1 MENENKNSTLKI
13 ITGILAVLLIVAGA
27 FAIKLYNQEKNTKA
41 QLTKEKEVVL
51 ADLKQMVGKYDT
63 VIKENNLKDTEINK
77 ARDRISTLID
87 SVETME
93 STVTSLSRYRNEA
106 IKLRKERDYL
116 FAQNDSLKGLN
127 KRLTMRVDST
137 SYELEVSN
145 MKRDSLSSEKEELA
159 ERVAKGSRLSASKL
173 TGTGVIVRR
182 SGRLVEND
190 NNRRVDQIRA
200 CYTVPEN
207 RITEPG
213 DKELYVQVVDP
224 ENKILGENKVLQ
236 VNDSTSVT
244 YSAISKFYYE
254 NTSLDICE
262 NIPPPKDE
270 DFLEGLYKIFV
281 YDGGNVI
288 AQTTLVLD

>member
-27 FAIKLYNQEKNTKA
+27 FAIKLYNQEKDTKA
-41 QLTKEKEVVL
+41 ELTKEKQIVL
-51 ADLKQMVGKYDT
+51 NDLKQMVGKYDT

-77 ARDRISTLID
+77 ARDRIQILID
-87 SVETME
+87 SVNTME
-93 STVTSLSRYRNEA
+93 STVTSLRRYRSEA
-106 IKLRKERDYL
+106 VKLRKERDYL
-116 FAQNDSLKGLN
+116 FAQNDSLKGMN
-127 KRLTMRVDST
+127 KMLAMQVDST

-145 MKRDSLSSEKEELA
+145 MKRDSLSSEKQALA
-159 ERVAKGSRLSASKL
+159 ERVALGSSLSASKL

-200 CYTVPEN
+200 CYTVPQN
-207 RITEPG
+207 RIAEAG

-224 ENKILGENKVLQ
+224 DNAVLGENKVLQ
-236 VNDSTSVT
+236 VNDSTSIT
-244 YSAISKFYYE
+244 YSAVSKFYYE
-254 NTSLDICE
+254 NTALDICE
-262 NIPPPKDE
+262 NVPPNEGGFK
-270 DFLEGLYKIFV
+270 EGLYKIYV

>member
-41 QLTKEKEVVL
+41 ELTKEKEIVL
-51 ADLKQMVGKYDT
+51 SDLKQMVGKYDT
-63 VIKENNLKDTEINK
+63 VIKENNLKDTELND
-77 ARDRISTLID
+77 ARDRIQRLID
-87 SVETME
+87 SVQTME
-93 STVTSLSRYRNEA
+93 SSVASLSRYQREA

-116 FAQNDSLKGLN
+116 FAQNDSLKGMN
-127 KRLTMRVDST
+127 KMLAMQVDST

-145 MKRDSLSSEKEELA
+145 MKRDSLSSEKQALA
-159 ERVAKGSRLSASKL
+159 DRVALGSSLSASKL
-173 TGTGVIVRR
+173 MATGVIVRR
-182 SGRLVEND
+182 SGKLVEND

-200 CYTVPEN
+200 CFTVPQN
-207 RITEPG
+207 RIAEAG

-224 ENKILGENKVLQ
+224 KNTILGENKVFQ

-244 YSAISKFYYE
+244 YSAVSKFYYE

-262 NIPPPKDE
+262 NIPPNGDGFEK
-270 DFLEGLYKIFV
+270 GLYKVFV
-281 YDGGNVI
+281 YDGGTVI
-288 AQTTLVLD
+288 SQTTLVLD

>member
-27 FAIKLYNQEKNTKA
+27 FAIKLYNQEKDTKA
-41 QLTKEKEVVL
+41 ELTKEKQIVL
-51 ADLKQMVGKYDT
+51 NDLKQMVGKYDT

-77 ARDRISTLID
+77 ARDRIQILID
-87 SVETME
+87 SVNTME
-93 STVTSLSRYRNEA
+93 STVTSLRRYRSEA
-106 IKLRKERDYL
+106 VKLRKERDYL
-116 FAQNDSLKGLN
+116 FAQNDSLKGMN
-127 KRLTMRVDST
+127 KMLAMQVDST

-145 MKRDSLSSEKEELA
+145 MKRDSLSSEKQALA
-159 ERVAKGSRLSASKL
+159 ERVALGSSLSASKL

-200 CYTVPEN
+200 CYTVPQN
-207 RITEPG
+207 RIAEAG

-224 ENKILGENKVLQ
+224 NNAILGENKVLQ
-236 VNDSTSVT
+236 VNDSTSIT
-244 YSAISKFYYE
+244 YSAVSKFYYE
-254 NTSLDICE
+254 NTALDICE
-262 NIPPPKDE
+262 NVPPNEGGFK
-270 DFLEGLYKIFV
+270 EGLYKIYV
-281 YDGGNVI
+281 YDGGNII